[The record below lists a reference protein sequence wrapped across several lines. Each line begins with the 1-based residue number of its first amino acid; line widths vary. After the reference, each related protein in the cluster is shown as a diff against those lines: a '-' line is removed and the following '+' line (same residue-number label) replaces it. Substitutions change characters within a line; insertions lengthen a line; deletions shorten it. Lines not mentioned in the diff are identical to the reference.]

1 MATHQLGYLHQRHLH
16 FTAHKV
22 HEAVSR
28 FGDFAVAVLA
38 LHFAQANACAL
49 CYLLGVVVEL
59 TLLFG
64 HWLVVYAPVKSMP
77 TARQNSACDLIIS

>member
-1 MATHQLGYLHQRHLH
+1 MAAHQFACLHQRQLHLEL
-16 FTAHKV
+16 KQV
-22 HEAVSR
+22 HQALAR
-28 FGDFAVAVLA
+28 FGDVAVAVLA

-64 HWLVVYAPVKSMP
+64 HWLVVIGKIALY
-77 TARQNSACDLIIS
+77 RW